1 MKLQRE
7 WITPITMGSF
17 LLSAVTGV
25 LIFFHLDAGANKF
38 VHEWLSW
45 VLLAGVALHAAV
57 NFNAVK
63 KHLLTRRGQW
73 LLGLFVVLLAVS
85 FVPLAGDKEPP
96 FVTPVRALANAPLAT
111 LAEVGKMSPA
121 QLTERL
127 QRAGLNPVS
136 MQQSLSDLAGS
147 DTRKQMRLLGTLLGE
162 TR

>member
-25 LIFFHLDAGANKF
+25 LIFFHLDTGANKF

-73 LLGLFVVLLAVS
+73 LLGLFVILLAVS
-85 FVPLAGDKEPP
+85 FVPLGGDKEPP

-111 LAEVGKMSPA
+111 LAEVGKISPA

-127 QRAGLNPVS
+127 QQAGLNPVS

-147 DTRKQMRLLGTLLGE
+147 DTRKQMRLLGSLLGE
-162 TR
+162 KP